1 MSLLHY
7 IPAGKTTPIAI
18 NLDEQETVL
27 QALLRAGFDIPN
39 GCRAGACQSCLMKY
53 DSGTVP
59 SQAQQGLKATQ
70 IASGLFL
77 SCRCVPQTPLSVS
90 HTNTSREYFSAEVLE
105 KDWLNEQVI
114 GLRLKAHSPINYQ
127 SGQYMTLWKNPQ
139 TARCYSLASLP
150 DDETLEFHI
159 KHIPGGEISDWI
171 AKEIDSGDTLSL
183 QGPVGECYY
192 IPCDQPLLLAGIG
205 TGLAPLCGIL
215 RKALESGHQQPVHLV
230 VGGKSRTDFYLIE
243 MLTDLAECYENFSL
257 SFISQSETGDFPQEA
272 KKHSE
277 IGDIYIWIQNKHPSQ
292 KNYRVYLCGAE
303 SFVKKMKKQCF
314 LSGASM
320 ANIHAD
326 IFSPFVS

>member
-1 MSLLHY
+1 MSLLQY
-7 IPAGKTTPIAI
+7 IPAGETSPVEITL
-18 NLDEQETVL
+18 NEQETVL
-27 QALLRAGFDIPN
+27 QGLLRAGFAIPN

-53 DSGTVP
+53 DSGSVP

-77 SCRCVPQTPLSVS
+77 SCCCVPQTPLSVS
-90 HTNTSREYFSAEVLE
+90 HTNTSREIFSAEVVE

-114 GLRLKAHSPINYQ
+114 GLRLKSHSPISYQ

-171 AKEIDSGDTLSL
+171 AKEIDSGDTLTL
-183 QGPVGECYY
+183 QGPVGQCYY
-192 IPCDQPLLLAGIG
+192 VPCDQPLLLAGIG

-215 RKALESGHQQPVHLV
+215 REALESGHQQPVSLV
-230 VGGKSRTDFYLIE
+230 VGGKTRADFYLME
-243 MLTDLAECYENFSL
+243 MLTDLTECYEQFSL
-257 SFISQSETGDFPQEA
+257 SFISQSETDSCPAEA
-272 KKHSE
+272 EKHLE
-277 IGDIYIWIQNKHPSQ
+277 TGDIYNWIQSHHPSQ
-292 KNYRVYLCGAE
+292 NNYRVYICGAE